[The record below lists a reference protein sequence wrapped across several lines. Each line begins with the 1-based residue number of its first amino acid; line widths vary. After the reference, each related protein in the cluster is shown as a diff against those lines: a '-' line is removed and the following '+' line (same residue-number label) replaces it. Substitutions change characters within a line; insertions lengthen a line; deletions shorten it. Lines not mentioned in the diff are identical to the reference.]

1 MSRASKHTV
10 DMAELA
16 AALGSNV
23 VRFVPPP
30 PPREEPQTG
39 SEWAASLDLID
50 QVAAS
55 FKDSESR
62 ASQAEERAEKVA
74 VKAIEG
80 LRTAQLRFEAAETR
94 ARQLE
99 ESTAEELR
107 LAQQRVGEAEAWA
120 QNADERARDAESRAA
135 AAEERAEAAEIRAR
149 DAEEWLRRM
158 TEALRQKLPV
168 GTVAAP
174 HVEPM
179 PELRR
184 RAG

>member
-1 MSRASKHTV
+1 MSRAQKHTV

-23 VRFVPPP
+23 VRFVPP

-55 FKDSESR
+55 FKDSEQR

-80 LRTAQLRFEAAETR
+80 LRTAQLRFEAAENR

-99 ESTAEELR
+99 ETTAEELR
-107 LAQQRVGEAEAWA
+107 LAQHRVGEAEAWA
-120 QNADERARDAESRAA
+120 QNADERARDAEERATAAEERAA
-135 AAEERAEAAEIRAR
+135 AAELRAR

-168 GTVAAP
+168 GAVAAP
-174 HVEPM
+174 EAAPEP
-179 PELRR
+179 RR